1 MSQATSVIL
10 AWLSL
15 GLMSAGAAPSK
26 VPHGDVELVPAVK
39 SIESGA
45 PVTVGLLFH
54 LEEGWHIYW
63 KNPGDSGQPPRLKW
77 ELPRGMTAGAIEWPT
92 PKRLPVGPLLDYGY
106 EKTVLLPIPIQTE
119 SGLAGPQ
126 ELKAGLRVL
135 VCRETC
141 MPGKADLSLTLPVAK
156 RTPAANPQYSAL
168 FAQTLAEKP
177 SAAPANWQVN
187 AKQSGTQF
195 LLSVKGA
202 PKEASLSYI
211 PAEANVIRN
220 AAAQKNAAGPN
231 GQTLRLE
238 RADGATGKVATL
250 SGLLLVKQG
259 GRSEAYEISSPVTG
273 PAATVDRTAVESA
286 PLTQGRSLF
295 AILLLA
301 FGGGLILNLMPCVFP
316 VLSIKVL
323 SLLEHYGGERKTVQV
338 SGLLYTAG
346 VLASFWALVGVLL
359 SLRGAG
365 RNLGWGFQLQS
376 PGFVAFL
383 ICLLFGLG
391 LSLAGVFEIGTS
403 VMNTGS
409 SLTQR
414 GTYSSSFFTGVLADR
429 GGDALHSAAHGRSGG
444 VCAGTKRLR
453 LPGNFHEHGFGA
465 GRAVSGAFAIP
476 LVEPFSAEAGRM
488 DGDVEAG
495 NGVLAVC
502 VSDLAAVGV
511 GAAGRYGSA
520 GRNALRAA
528 DAGGGGLDGGPVA
541 DKQGSGDYGG
551 SYRAGDGGGAG
562 CGAETGE
569 GQCGARNGCRR
580 IEVGTVHAAEV
591 SRLSRERETGT
602 GGFHGGVVFD
612 VSGERSRSVSF
623 AGGGAALE
631 PVRYY
636 AAKGGLDVLRSG
648 DYRYAGKVWAQRHS
662 VLRDLCAVR
671 QWQAGDTAGWTVESI
686 RVLGD
691 AGPVEDLKSQPCAS
705 SGCRCLWRICARCR
719 DCRAFG

>member
-119 SGLAGPQ
+119 SDLAGPQ

-323 SLLEHYGGERKTVQV
+323 SLLEHYGGERKTVQL

-391 LSLAGVFEIGTS
+391 LSLAGVFEIGAS

-414 GTYSSSFFTGVLADR
+414 GTYSSSFFTGVLATVVATPCTAPLMGVAVGFALAQSAFVCLVIFTSMALGLAAPFLVLSLFPSLSRFLPRPGAWMETLKQAMAFLLFASVIWLLWVLGQQVGMDQLAGMLFALLVLAVAGWMAGRWPTSRVAAITAAVIALGTVVVLAAALKPVRVNAALETAAGGLKWEPFTPQKLADYRASGKPVLVDFTAAWCLTCQVNDR
-429 GGDALHSAAHGRSGG
+429 VVFHSPEVEQRLNRSDITLLRADWTSYDPAITDTLAKYGRSG
-444 VCAGTKRLR
+444 
-453 LPGNFHEHGFGA
+453 
-465 GRAVSGAFAIP
+465 IP
-476 LVEPFSAEAGRM
+476 FYVIYAPS
-488 DGDVEAG
+488 G
-495 NGVLAVC
+495 NGKPVTLP
-502 VSDLAAVGV
+502 D
-511 GAAGRYGSA
+511 
-520 GRNALRAA
+520 
-528 DAGGGGLDGGPVA
+528 GLLSP
-541 DKQGSGDYGG
+541 SGFL
-551 SYRAGDGGGAG
+551 
-562 CGAETGE
+562 ETLD
-569 GQCGARNGCRR
+569 
-580 IEVGTVHAAEV
+580 
-591 SRLSRERETGT
+591 RL
-602 GGFHGGVVFD
+602 
-612 VSGERSRSVSF
+612 
-623 AGGGAALE
+623 
-631 PVRYY
+631 
-636 AAKGGLDVLRSG
+636 K
-648 DYRYAGKVWAQRHS
+648 
-662 VLRDLCAVR
+662 
-671 QWQAGDTAGWTVESI
+671 I
-686 RVLGD
+686 
-691 AGPVEDLKSQPCAS
+691 
-705 SGCRCLWRICARCR
+705 
-719 DCRAFG
+719 